1 MTLILIVE
9 DEERIAAFLTKGLK
23 GAGYA
28 VNWAVSGAEALAL
41 ARAEPPDLVLLDLGL
56 ADMDGMVVLARL
68 RAGGASPPVIIL
80 TARTG
85 VTDTVAGLE
94 SGADDYMTKPFRF
107 AELLARVR
115 LRLRHASDQAADP
128 AVAADAAAQVL
139 EVAPVRLE
147 LATRRA
153 FVDGDEVALSA
164 REFALAQ
171 TLMRRPGQ
179 VFSRGQ
185 LLSLVWGYDHDP
197 ESNVVDVYLSY
208 LRKKLGADRIET
220 VRGLGFRWRK
230 PPAAN

>member
-1 MTLILIVE
+1 VTRILIVE
-9 DEERIAAFLTKGLK
+9 DEERIAAFLSKGLN

-28 VNWAVSGAEALAL
+28 VTWAVSGAEALAL

-56 ADMDGMVVLARL
+56 ADMDGMAVLARL
-68 RAGGASPPVIIL
+68 RAAGARAPVIIL
-80 TARTG
+80 TARAG

-94 SGADDYMTKPFRF
+94 GGADDYMTKPFRF

-115 LRLRHASDQAADP
+115 LRLRPTSDQKANAAE
-128 AVAADAAAQVL
+128 AVGQVL
-139 EVAPVRLE
+139 EVGPVRLD

-153 FVDGDEVALSA
+153 FVEGREVALSA

-179 VFSRGQ
+179 VFSRSQ
-185 LLSLVWGYDHDP
+185 ILSLVWGYDHDP
-197 ESNVVDVYLSY
+197 GSNVVDVYLSY

-230 PPAAN
+230 PPSPPT

>member
-1 MTLILIVE
+1 MTHILIVE
-9 DEERIAAFLTKGLK
+9 DEERIAAFLTKGLG

-28 VNWAVSGAEALAL
+28 VSWAASGAEALAL

-56 ADMDGMVVLARL
+56 ADMDGMAVLTRL
-68 RAGGASPPVIIL
+68 RAAGASPPVIIL

-94 SGADDYMTKPFRF
+94 GGADDYMTKPFRF
-107 AELLARVR
+107 AELLARIR
-115 LRLRHASDQAADP
+115 LRLRPTSDQAAD
-128 AVAADAAAQVL
+128 ADPQVL
-139 EVAPVRLE
+139 EAAPVRLE

-153 FVDGDEVALSA
+153 FVDGHEVALSA

-197 ESNVVDVYLSY
+197 GSNVVDVYLSY
-208 LRKKLGADRIET
+208 LRRKLGAERIET

-230 PPAAN
+230 PPASE